1 VRGDRRLGDYPM
13 TDYTRL
19 GLRLLVL
26 ACATGSLSACATVT
40 RGTDEAFTVETV
52 PGGAVVH
59 TSNGYSC
66 DQTPCVWR
74 IRRNAEFGVTI
85 TKPGYRTV
93 NTQVIHST
101 SGAGAAGI
109 AGNVLIGGVIGIG
122 VDAVT
127 GASQDLK
134 PNPLHVVLEP
144 DAPPPA
150 PPPPMPAALRP
161 SAPAG
166 GAGPATPAVH

>member
-1 VRGDRRLGDYPM
+1 M
-13 TDYTRL
+13 IDYTRL
-19 GLRLLVL
+19 GLRLLAL
-26 ACATGSLSACATVT
+26 AFVAGSLSACATVT

-74 IRRNAEFGVTI
+74 IRCNSDFQVTI
-85 TKPGYRTV
+85 TKPGFKMVT
-93 NTQVIHST
+93 TQVMHST
-101 SGAGAAGI
+101 SGAGAAGL

-144 DAPPPA
+144 DAPMAPPA
-150 PPPPMPAALRP
+150 PPPPSLPMAPPPAPPMAV
-161 SAPAG
+161 AP
-166 GAGPATPAVH
+166 PAPAVH

>member
-1 VRGDRRLGDYPM
+1 M
-13 TDYTRL
+13 KSYTRL
-19 GLRLLVL
+19 GLRLLAL
-26 ACATGSLSACATVT
+26 ACVTGSLGACATVT

-52 PGGAVVH
+52 PSGAAVH
-59 TSNGYSC
+59 TSIGFNC

-74 IRRNAEFGVTI
+74 IKRNSDFTVTI

-93 NTQVIHST
+93 NSQVTHTT
-101 SGAGAAGI
+101 SGAGAAGM

-144 DAPPPA
+144 EGAASPVPPA
-150 PPPPMPAALRP
+150 PAPMPMPPAPMPAA
-161 SAPAG
+161 
-166 GAGPATPAVH
+166 H

>member
-1 VRGDRRLGDYPM
+1 M

-26 ACATGSLSACATVT
+26 ACAAGSLSACATVV

-52 PGGAVVH
+52 PGGAAVH

-74 IRRNAEFGVTI
+74 IHRNSDFQVTI
-85 TKPGYRTV
+85 TKPGFKTV
-93 NTQVIHST
+93 TTQVMHVT
-101 SGAGAAGI
+101 SGAGAAGM
-109 AGNVLIGGVIGIG
+109 AGNVLLGGVIGIG

-144 DAPPPA
+144 DAPMAAPPPA
-150 PPPPMPAALRP
+150 PMPMPAAP
-161 SAPAG
+161 PTPPAAATAPTAPV
-166 GAGPATPAVH
+166 AH